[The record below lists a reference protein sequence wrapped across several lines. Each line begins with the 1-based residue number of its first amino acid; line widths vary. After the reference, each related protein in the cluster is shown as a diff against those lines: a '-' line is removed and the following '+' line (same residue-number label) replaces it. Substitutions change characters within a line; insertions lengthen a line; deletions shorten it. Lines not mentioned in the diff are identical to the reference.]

1 MNVPAGRLM
10 LMGTVFLT
18 ASIYPRR
25 TSGGEMQLLFSLV
38 QRIGAGVREVAAMW
52 TGPAAESFMHL
63 HGTSCKRGQALTITS
78 DDVFCHNNILHCH
91 ILTCSLAP
99 GRWEGRSNTSTNNAN
114 EESHAS

>member
-1 MNVPAGRLM
+1 MNVPTGRLM

-25 TSGGEMQLLFSLV
+25 NTSSGEMQLLFSLV
-38 QRIGAGVREVAAMW
+38 QRIGAGVREVNAMW

-91 ILTCSLAP
+91 LLTCSLAP
-99 GRWEGRSNTSTNNAN
+99 GRWEGRTTQQA
-114 EESHAS
+114 EEQPS